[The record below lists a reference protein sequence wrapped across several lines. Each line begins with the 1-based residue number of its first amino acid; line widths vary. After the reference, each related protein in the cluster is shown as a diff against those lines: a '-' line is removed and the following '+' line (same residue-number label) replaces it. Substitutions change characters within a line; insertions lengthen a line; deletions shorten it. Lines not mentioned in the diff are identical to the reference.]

1 MLLHAYVYVKCT
13 YTNKFLL
20 LGRNEIL
27 GDVLCLIAALA
38 NAIIMVAQDHI
49 IKTRTVVE
57 YLGMIGIFGFI
68 LSSVQM

>member
-1 MLLHAYVYVKCT
+1 MHNKC
-13 YTNKFLL
+13 LL

-38 NAIIMVAQDHI
+38 NAIILVAMDHI
-49 IKTRTVVE
+49 VKTRTVVE
-57 YLGMIGIFGFI
+57 YYGMIGIFGLC